1 MAHEA
6 APVPDS
12 FVAILRGLEPAR
24 AIGVADALLA
34 AGVRTIEVPL
44 NSPDPFAS
52 IRALAA
58 HCRAAGCLVGAGTVL
73 TVEDV
78 RRTHAAGGR
87 LVVAPNCN
95 AAVIGEA
102 LRLSMAVM
110 PGVATATEVFAAL
123 DAGARDL
130 KLFPAAPL
138 GAAYLKAIGAVLP
151 PGVRVYA
158 VGGIGPDHIYEWLAA
173 GAAGFGFGSEL
184 FRPDYTLDDI
194 GRRARALKDAWATA
208 QGRLAAAGPSRKRT

>member
-1 MAHEA
+1 MAGEA
-6 APVPDS
+6 APVPDA
-12 FVAILRGLEPAR
+12 FVAILRGLDPAR

-34 AGVRTIEVPL
+34 AGVRTLEVPL
-44 NSPDPFAS
+44 NSPDPFTS
-52 IRALAA
+52 IRALSA
-58 HCRAAGCLVGAGTVL
+58 HCGAAGCLVGAGTVL

-78 RRTHAAGGR
+78 RQTHAAGGR

-95 AAVIGEA
+95 AGVIREAV
-102 LRLSMAVM
+102 RLSMAVM

-138 GAAYLKAIGAVLP
+138 GPAYLRAIGAVLP
-151 PGVRVYA
+151 AGVRIYA
-158 VGGIGPDHIYEWLAA
+158 VGGIGADYIYEWLAA

-184 FRPDYTLDDI
+184 FRPDYTLEDI
-194 GRRARALKDAWATA
+194 GRRARALQDAWTTA
-208 QGRLAAAGPSRKRT
+208 RGRLPAAGPSQKKT